1 MVSIAVRRLK
11 IILRLR
17 RYLVYFGLMPTPY
30 RNSFMFRFWY
40 FT

>member
-17 RYLVYFGLMPTPY
+17 RYLVYFGLMLRRY
-30 RNSFMFRFWY
+30 RSSFMFRFWY